1 MKKKFR
7 KNSLLIFLFM
17 QIPEKERKRE
27 REKEKKREREKER
40 KRKREKEKQRKREK
54 DMLTLAL
61 TVGGHK

>member
-27 REKEKKREREKER
+27 REKER
-40 KRKREKEKQRKREK
+40 KRKREKEKKRNREK
-54 DMLTLAL
+54 ER
-61 TVGGHK
+61 KIC